1 MMFSRVGKKSQ
12 NYPILFVNGIVP
24 FECLREGILV
34 PALGPREAKLEVNS
48 RKIAPS
54 V

>member
-1 MMFSRVGKKSQ
+1 MFSRVGKKSQ
-12 NYPILFVNGIVP
+12 NYLIMFVSGIVS
-24 FECLREGILV
+24 FECLHEGILV
-34 PALGPREAKLEVNS
+34 SALGPHKAKLEVNS

>member
-1 MMFSRVGKKSQ
+1 MFSRVGKKSQ
-12 NYPILFVNGIVP
+12 NYLMFVIGIVS

-34 PALGPREAKLEVNS
+34 SALGPHKAKLEVNS